1 MNGFFDLG
9 DELRGKCETN
19 YFHMYVYSDID
30 SAKISELNSIQKGT
44 FMHEYLHYVQFINT
58 IFGLSY
64 GTIYN
69 NYFSYCREYFS
80 NNNDIQIPLNITKDY
95 LFLKQ
100 YLDKYKSLKGD
111 NSNIPIEVMQVIV
124 DPEKISD
131 AKNNNSS
138 VEITLVELNTVD
150 TYTLNF
156 GYLCI
161 IESMAHI
168 FQRFYDPTVEHS
180 QFPYLSVEL
189 LVKFM
194 FPEILEDKKLLY
206 SICLCSLKYENPAW
220 GFFQILEI
228 VRLNPRMNGIHLYKH
243 MIDMKIV
250 RPLKSQSMQE
260 IFIELIE
267 DYKYNIQTAIAG
279 KLDYFSEVFENCK
292 LEISSG
298 ENLILKLLYESDIT
312 ANESIDIILNFYGIP
327 LVDSNNV
334 TLMGAA
340 SKTDIARL
348 RALEMVLGRMTSKK
362 DQRCPLFD
370 KCNRSLYNYEQ
381 DPPFIM
387 SDECLNNQWEKQDIC
402 LMTESMKVLKVHGK
416 NIIQN

>member
-1 MNGFFDLG
+1 MNDLFDFG
-9 DELRGKCETN
+9 GEVRGKCETN
-19 YFHMYVYSDID
+19 YFHIYVYSDINSD
-30 SAKISELNSIQKGT
+30 KISELDSVKKGT

-64 GTIYN
+64 GIICN
-69 NYFSYCREYFS
+69 KYFSYCLEYFS
-80 NNNDIQIPLNITKDY
+80 NNNDIQIPLNITNDY
-95 LFLKQ
+95 PILKR
-100 YLDKYKSLKGD
+100 YLENFKILKGD
-111 NSNIPIEVMQVIV
+111 KSNIPIEVERIIITQE
-124 DPEKISD
+124 DISN
-131 AKNNNSS
+131 AKNNKSS
-138 VEITLVELNTVD
+138 VKVTLLEANSGE

-168 FQRFYDPTVEHS
+168 FQRFYDPTIEHP
-180 QFPYLSVEL
+180 QFPYLSVEML
-189 LVKFM
+189 IKSI
-194 FPEILEDKKLLY
+194 FPAIFDDKKLLY
-206 SICLCSLKYENPAW
+206 SICLCSLMYDNPAW
-220 GFFQILEI
+220 GFFQIIEI
-228 VRLNPRMNGIHLYKH
+228 VRQNPRMNGIHLYKH

-250 RPLKSQSMQE
+250 RPRKSQSMQE

-267 DYKYNIQTAIAG
+267 DYKYNIQTAIVG

-348 RALEMVLGRMTSKK
+348 RALEMVIGRMTSE
-362 DQRCPLFD
+362 DEQRCPLFD

-402 LMTESMKVLKVHGK
+402 LMTESMKFFKVHGK
-416 NIIQN
+416 NITQN

>member
-1 MNGFFDLG
+1 MNGFFDFG

-19 YFHMYVYSDID
+19 YFHMYVYSDIY
-30 SAKISELNSIQKGT
+30 SAKISELNNIQKGT

-64 GTIYN
+64 GIIYN

-111 NSNIPIEVMQVIV
+111 KSNIPIEVERIIV
-124 DPEKISD
+124 SQEEISN
-131 AKNNNSS
+131 AKRNKSS
-138 VEITLVELNTVD
+138 VKVTLHETTTGD
-150 TYTLNF
+150 IYTLNF

-168 FQRFYDPTVEHS
+168 FQSFFDPTVEHS
-180 QFPYLSVEL
+180 QIPYLSVEL
-189 LVKFM
+189 ILKSIY
-194 FPEILEDKKLLY
+194 PEIFEDKKLVY
-206 SICLCSLKYENPAW
+206 SICLCSLMYDNPAW

-228 VRLNPRMNGIHLYKH
+228 VRQNSRMNGTHLYKH

-250 RPLKSQSMQE
+250 RPSKTQSMQE

-279 KLDYFSEVFENCK
+279 KLEYFSGVFENCK

-312 ANESIDIILNFYGIP
+312 SNESIDIILNFYGIP

-348 RALEMVLGRMTSKK
+348 RALEMVISRMTSDD

-381 DPPFIM
+381 DPPFSM
-387 SDECLNNQWEKQDIC
+387 SEECLNNQWEKQDIC
-402 LMTESMKVLKVHGK
+402 LMTQSMMFLKVHGK